1 VKTPGDFALTATD
14 LAPRRLGGGR
24 VLVVES
30 GEDSA
35 VCLTALLRLNGFDAR
50 SARTGSDALRLFS
63 EHQPGAVIIDLDLP
77 DMDACDM
84 IRRMKTTSNPS
95 AAAVVITAHSD
106 TGHRLAAMNAGAAAY
121 ILKPAEPTELIQLLR
136 DLCPASE

>member
-1 VKTPGDFALTATD
+1 VTATD

-35 VCLTALLRLNGFDAR
+35 ACLTAMLRLNGFDAR
-50 SARTGSDALRLFS
+50 SARTGSEALHVLS
-63 EHQPGAVIIDLDLP
+63 EHNPGVVIIDLDLP
-77 DMDACDM
+77 DMDACDI
-84 IRRMKTTSNPS
+84 IRRIRSKSNPIAS
-95 AAAVVITAHSD
+95 TVVITAHGD

-121 ILKPAEPTELIQLLR
+121 LLKPAGPTELIQLLR
-136 DLCPASE
+136 DLCPAPAGP